1 LLSKS
6 EICVPSQIYRF
17 PRLGVTVRLTNRVPR
32 GIREPAVILTP
43 TVSRVEG
50 GFDTAVRAVKEC
62 WSHNS
67 TRPMK
72 ESRESVPEL
81 RGKAQP

>member
-1 LLSKS
+1 M
-6 EICVPSQIYRF
+6 
-17 PRLGVTVRLTNRVPR
+17 LGVTVRLTNRVPR
-32 GIREPAVILTP
+32 GIRQPAVVLTP

-50 GFDTAVRAVKEC
+50 GFDTATCAVKEC
-62 WSHNS
+62 RSNND
-67 TRPMK
+67 TQPMK